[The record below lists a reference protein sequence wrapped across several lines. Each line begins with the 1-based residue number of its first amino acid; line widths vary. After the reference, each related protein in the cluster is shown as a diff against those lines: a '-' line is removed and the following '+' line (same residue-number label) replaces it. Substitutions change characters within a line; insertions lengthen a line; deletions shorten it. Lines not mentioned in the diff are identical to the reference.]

1 MPAAFG
7 LLPLRLTGRWS
18 ACYNGPLMSA
28 ILLYSVCVFVVAF
41 AGGALA
47 LSHDRESPKQGT
59 FLAFAAGFILAT
71 ALLFLVPE
79 AAERGKAA
87 WVLVGFLFVFLGE
100 HLVMMHGCQD
110 EDCAVHRMGLAAFL
124 GLSLHT
130 IASGLSIGASLR
142 QDAALGLM
150 TFLAVVLHKGPE
162 AFSLAALLRHSGRS
176 RPTALWMLGVYSLI
190 VPASAIGSYL
200 FLSERPEALIAV
212 IIGFSAGTF
221 LEVGA
226 ADLLPQVHR
235 QGPGRGLRFVGFLAG
250 TAMAV
255 VAESFAHHGH

>member
-1 MPAAFG
+1 
-7 LLPLRLTGRWS
+7 
-18 ACYNGPLMSA
+18 MSA
-28 ILLYSVCVFVVAF
+28 ILFYSVCVFIAAF

-47 LSHDRESPKQGT
+47 LSHDRESARQGP

-79 AAERGKAA
+79 AVERDKAA
-87 WVLVGFLFVFLGE
+87 WVLGGFLFVFLGE
-100 HLVMMHGCQD
+100 HLVMMHGCHG
-110 EDCAVHRMGLAAFL
+110 EDCAVHRMGLAAYL

-130 IASGLSIGASLR
+130 LASGLSIGAAAR

-162 AFSLAALLRHSGRS
+162 AFSLAALLNHSGRS
-176 RPTALWMLGVYSLI
+176 RSTSLWMLGGYSLI
-190 VPASAIGSYL
+190 VPIAAVGSYL
-200 FLSERPEALIAV
+200 FLSERPEALIAI

-235 QGPGRGLRFVGFLAG
+235 QGPGRGLRFVGFIAG
-250 TAMAV
+250 TALAV
-255 VAESFAHHGH
+255 VAETIAHHGH